1 MDNLLLCNKALE
13 IIFITFWFTM
23 LFLVR
28 KEVICL
34 PSSPSLQLIM
44 VKLVVLPDDCCNIA
58 ALPLS
63 LSGIIFIVVF
73 PVFIV
78 IVEFVF
84 IFALLFKIVTDI
96 RVTFQDA
103 SPYPSSQAHKR
114 FSACRDLSPF
124 CLSLSA
130 LTGG

>member
-1 MDNLLLCNKALE
+1 MQQSIGNYLYHILVYNVILSEKRSDM
-13 IIFITFWFTM
+13 FTK
-23 LFLVR
+23 FAVFT
-28 KEVICL
+28 VDYG
-34 PSSPSLQLIM
+34 
-44 VKLVVLPDDCCNIA
+44 KLVVLPDDCCNIA

-114 FSACRDLSPF
+114 FSACRDFSPF

-130 LTGG
+130 QTDV